1 MPRHI
6 EVQNTPP
13 VMSNDEEAI
22 ENAKGDRRYGEE
34 IHRGNCFTMIAQ
46 KCHPSLSWLG
56 TPRHSPHPTQ
66 HGTFRSVEAQHLQL
80 TVNARRAPSGIL
92 RDHAKDQLAQFPAH
106 TLSSHGGPMPRE
118 PPPIQLETRSVP
130 ANNSLRLDEDQR
142 PIPSRPKPS
151 QDHPE
156 EFVRNTKPRL
166 RTPSLQNSKL
176 LPQCQVFQEQIAA

>member
-1 MPRHI
+1 
-6 EVQNTPP
+6 
-13 VMSNDEEAI
+13 
-22 ENAKGDRRYGEE
+22 
-34 IHRGNCFTMIAQ
+34 MIAQ

-92 RDHAKDQLAQFPAH
+92 RDHAKDQFAQFLTDA
-106 TLSSHGGPMPRE
+106 LSSHAGPMVRE
-118 PPPIQLETRSVP
+118 PRPIQLETRPMP
-130 ANNSLRLDEDQR
+130 ANDCLRLDEEQR
-142 PIPSRPKPS
+142 PTPSGPEPS
-151 QDHPE
+151 QDPPE

>member
-46 KCHPSLSWLG
+46 KCHP
-56 TPRHSPHPTQ
+56 PQ
-66 HGTFRSVEAQHLQL
+66 QGTFRIVEAQHLQL

-92 RDHAKDQLAQFPAH
+92 RDHAKDQFAQFPAH

-142 PIPSRPKPS
+142 PIPSPPKPS
-151 QDHPE
+151 RDHPE
-156 EFVRNTKPRL
+156 EFVRNT
-166 RTPSLQNSKL
+166 
-176 LPQCQVFQEQIAA
+176 

>member
-1 MPRHI
+1 
-6 EVQNTPP
+6 
-13 VMSNDEEAI
+13 
-22 ENAKGDRRYGEE
+22 
-34 IHRGNCFTMIAQ
+34 
-46 KCHPSLSWLG
+46 
-56 TPRHSPHPTQ
+56 
-66 HGTFRSVEAQHLQL
+66 
-80 TVNARRAPSGIL
+80 
-92 RDHAKDQLAQFPAH
+92 
-106 TLSSHGGPMPRE
+106 MPRE

-151 QDHPE
+151 QDPPE

>member
-1 MPRHI
+1 
-6 EVQNTPP
+6 
-13 VMSNDEEAI
+13 
-22 ENAKGDRRYGEE
+22 
-34 IHRGNCFTMIAQ
+34 MIAQ

-151 QDHPE
+151 QDPPE